1 MPVSM
6 ELGLSGLCM
15 ADWHR
20 VTVFAAVLLAL
31 QAVMLAW
38 PARADDAKPL
48 RGVALVIGESHYLS
62 LPALA
67 NPTNDARAVA
77 QLLTSLGFEVSSIPD
92 GDGSRLARG
101 LKHFVEDAAG
111 ADVALLYYSGH
122 GIEAAGENYLVPV
135 EADASS
141 LTDPTNRL
149 VPVSA
154 LLAQLKAS
162 VPIAIVLLDACRSNP
177 FPPGAMVAAPSGA
190 SPVAATGLDPVKGA
204 APLADAS
211 GAPQSLGQVI
221 GFAAEPG
228 HAALDGE
235 SGGNSPYA
243 AALLKHL
250 AAGGFAFGDVMTMVA
265 EEVYVKT
272 GGRQLPWTNASLRR
286 LLYFGQAPEETGSD
300 EASIRSA
307 RRKLLLTIAATPAEQ
322 RTMVETVAAQNEV
335 PLDQLYGMLGA
346 LEVDTSAGPGEL
358 QAQLA
363 AGAQK
368 LREILARHD
377 SETRQDPELIR
388 LSGLAD
394 RAQSEGAINLALT
407 FRAKASAR
415 AEEISKELDEAEADI
430 RQRRLELAGTFADHA
445 RTAILNFDY
454 RTAAERYEDA
464 FRQTERWDPKAAFLY
479 KVLEADA
486 LTDQGMVKGEN
497 AALSQ
502 AVDVYEAA
510 KLLPGVTVFGGP
522 AGVAI
527 NEGITLTALAERENG
542 TARIEQAIGVYEDA
556 LKVFSRKRY
565 PQEWATV
572 QINLGNAYDLMAQRA
587 GGMTYYKKA
596 IEAFR
601 QALKIYTKQLD
612 PDAWA
617 GLQNN
622 IGNELSAMADGGD
635 AKKNLTQAI
644 EAFHGALTVWTREK
658 VPVQWA
664 MAEANLAVSMRQL
677 GDLQDGTEMLEA
689 SVAAFNDV
697 LEVRT
702 RDKQPVDWASTQNN
716 LGAALLSL
724 GQRGKGSDYFKQSI
738 DAFDKAQEVI
748 TRARDPFTWA
758 TLTYNIGRAYRF
770 MGDAE
775 DSVLL
780 YRKALE
786 QMDLALTELKR
797 DKSPVIWGK
806 THSVRGEILLAIGT
820 RTHDKATLLA
830 ARDAFITARDI
841 FREQHYSSNF
851 EGFYVRELGLVEQQ
865 LAQAQ

>member
-1 MPVSM
+1 
-6 ELGLSGLCM
+6 M
-15 ADWHR
+15 AGRHR
-20 VTVFAAVLLAL
+20 FAFCAALLLAL
-31 QAVMLAW
+31 QAVLLAW

-62 LPALA
+62 LPALP
-67 NPTNDARAVA
+67 NPANDARAVA

-92 GDGSRLARG
+92 GDGVRLARG

-135 EADASS
+135 EADATS
-141 LTDPTNRL
+141 LADPANRL
-149 VPVSA
+149 VRVSA
-154 LLAQLKAS
+154 LLAELKAS
-162 VPIAIVLLDACRSNP
+162 VPVAIMLLDACRSNP
-177 FPPGAMVAAPSGA
+177 FPPGATLNTPSGPAAVAAA
-190 SPVAATGLDPVKGA
+190 GLDLARGA

-211 GAPQSLGQVI
+211 GAPESLGEVI
-221 GFAAEPG
+221 GFAAAPG

-235 SGGNSPYA
+235 AGGNSPYA

-250 AAGGFAFGDVMTMVA
+250 AAGGFAFGDVMTMVT

-307 RRKLLLTIAATPAEQ
+307 RRKLLLTIATTPADQ
-322 RTMVETVAAQNEV
+322 RAMVETVAAQNEV

-346 LEVDTSAGPGEL
+346 LRIDTSAGPADL

-368 LREILARHD
+368 LREIITRHD
-377 SETRQDPELIR
+377 TETRQDPELIR

-394 RAQSEGAINLALT
+394 RAQTEGAIQLALT

-415 AEEISKELDEAEADI
+415 AEEIDKQLDEAEADI
-430 RQRRLELAGTFADHA
+430 RQRRLELANTFADHA

-464 FRQTERWDPKAAFLY
+464 FRQAERWDPKTAFIY
-479 KVLEADA
+479 KIFEGDA
-486 LTDQGMVKGEN
+486 LTDQGMIKGEN
-497 AALSQ
+497 AALSE

-510 KLLPGVTVFGGP
+510 KLLPGVTVFTGGP

-527 NEGITLTALAERENG
+527 NEGITLTALAARENG
-542 TARIEQAIGVYEDA
+542 TARVEQAIKVYEDA
-556 LKVFSRKRY
+556 LEIFSRKRT
-565 PQEWATV
+565 PQLWATV
-572 QINLGNAYDLMAQRA
+572 LINLGNAYDLMGQRA
-587 GGMTYYKKA
+587 GGTAYYAKA
-596 IEAFR
+596 MDAYR
-601 QALKIYTKQLD
+601 QATKVYTKKTS
-612 PDAWA
+612 PDEWA

-622 IGNELSAMADGGD
+622 IGNEFTALGD
-635 AKKNLTQAI
+635 AGDARKNYTDAI
-644 EAFHGALTVWTREK
+644 DAFHGALTVWTRGK

-664 MAEANLAVSMRQL
+664 MAMANMAVALQKL
-677 GDLQDGTEMLEA
+677 GEIEDGTEKLEA
-689 SVAAFNDV
+689 SRAAFQDV

-702 RDKQPVDWASTQNN
+702 RETQPVDWANTQSN
-716 LGAALLSL
+716 LGAVLLSL
-724 GQRGKGSDYFKQSI
+724 GQRGKCADCFEQALA
-738 DAFDKAQEVI
+738 AFDRAHEVI
-748 TRARDPFTWA
+748 TRKQDPFTWA
-758 TLTYNIGRAYRF
+758 TITYNQGRAYRF

-775 DSVLL
+775 DSVPR

-786 QMDLALTELKR
+786 QMDLALTELTR
-797 DKSPVIWGK
+797 EKSPIIWGK

-820 RTHDKATLLA
+820 RTHDRASLLA
-830 ARDAFITARDI
+830 ARDAFIAARDI
-841 FREQHYSSNF
+841 FRQQHYAQGF
-851 EGFYVRELGLVEQQ
+851 EGFYEKELGLVEQQ
-865 LAQAQ
+865 LAMKF

>member
-1 MPVSM
+1 
-6 ELGLSGLCM
+6 M
-15 ADWHR
+15 AAWYR
-20 VTVFAAVLLAL
+20 FAFCALLLLAQGL
-31 QAVMLAW
+31 VSAS
-38 PARADDAKPL
+38 PALADDARPL
-48 RGVALVIGESHYLS
+48 RGVALVIGESRYLS
-62 LPALA
+62 LPALP

-77 QLLTSLGFEVSSIPD
+77 QLLSSLGFEVSSIPD
-92 GDGSRLARG
+92 GDGARLARG

-122 GIEAAGENYLVPV
+122 GIEAGGENYLVPV

-141 LTDPTNRL
+141 LSDPANRL

-154 LLAQLKAS
+154 LLAQLKAA
-162 VPIAIVLLDACRSNP
+162 VPVAIMLLDACRSNP
-177 FPPGAMVAAPSGA
+177 FPPGATLAAPSGMA
-190 SPVAATGLDPVKGA
+190 PVAAAGLDLARGA

-211 GAPQSLGQVI
+211 GAPQSLGEVI

-235 SGGNSPYA
+235 PGGNSPYA

-250 AAGGFAFGDVMTMVA
+250 AAGRFAFGDVMTMVA

-307 RRKLLLTIAATPAEQ
+307 RRQLLLTIAATPAPQ
-322 RTMVETVAAQNEV
+322 RSMVETVAAQNEV

-346 LEVDTSAGPGEL
+346 LRVDTSAGPGEL

-377 SETRQDPELIR
+377 TETRQDPELIR

-394 RAQSEGAINLALT
+394 RAQSEGAIQLALT

-415 AEEISKELDEAEADI
+415 AEEIAKQLDEAEADI

-454 RTAAERYEDA
+454 RTAAQRYEDA
-464 FRQTERWDPKAAFLY
+464 FRQAERWDPKTAFIY
-479 KVLEADA
+479 KIFEGDA
-486 LTDQGMVKGEN
+486 LTDQGMIKGEN

-510 KLLPGVTVFGGP
+510 KLLPGVTAFNGGP

-527 NEGITLTALAERENG
+527 NEGITLTALAARENG
-542 TARIEQAIGVYEDA
+542 TARVEQAIKVYEDA
-556 LKVFSRKRY
+556 LKIFNRKRT
-565 PQEWATV
+565 PELWATV
-572 QINLGNAYDLMAQRA
+572 LINLGNAYDLMGQRA
-587 GGMTYYKKA
+587 GGAAYYSRA
-596 IEAFR
+596 MDAFR
-601 QALKIYTKQLD
+601 QATKVYTKKTS
-612 PDAWA
+612 PDEWA

-622 IGNELSAMADGGD
+622 IGNEFTALGDVGD
-635 AKKNLTQAI
+635 ARKNYTAAI
-644 EAFHGALTVWTREK
+644 DAFQGALTVWTRAK

-664 MAEANLAVSMRQL
+664 MAMANMAVALQKL
-677 GDLQDGTEMLEA
+677 GEIEDGTEKLEA
-689 SVAAFNDV
+689 ARAAFQDV
-697 LEVRT
+697 LQVRT
-702 RDKQPVDWASTQNN
+702 RETQPVDWANTQSN
-716 LGAALLSL
+716 LGAVLLSL
-724 GQRGKGSDYFKQSI
+724 GQRGKCPDCFDQALA
-738 DAFDKAQEVI
+738 AFDRAHEVI
-748 TRARDPFTWA
+748 TRKQDPFTWA
-758 TLTYNIGRAYRF
+758 TITYNQGRAYRA

-775 DSVLL
+775 NSLPH

-786 QMDLALTELKR
+786 RMDLALTELTR
-797 DKSPVIWGK
+797 DKSPIIWGK

-820 RTHDKATLLA
+820 RTHDKASLSA
-830 ARDAFITARDI
+830 ARDAFIAARDI
-841 FREQHYSSNF
+841 FREQHYAPGF
-851 EGFYVRELGLVEQQ
+851 ERFYEKELRLVDEQI
-865 LAQAQ
+865 AQAK

>member
-1 MPVSM
+1 MA
-6 ELGLSGLCM
+6 GWCRFALC
-15 ADWHR
+15 
-20 VTVFAAVLLAL
+20 AALLLAL
-31 QAVMLAW
+31 QAVVLAW

-48 RGVALVIGESHYLS
+48 RGVALVIGESQYRS
-62 LPALA
+62 LPALP
-67 NPTNDARAVA
+67 NPANDARAVA

-92 GDGSRLARG
+92 GDAPRLARG

-122 GIEAAGENYLVPV
+122 GIEAGGENYLVPV
-135 EADASS
+135 EADATS
-141 LTDPTNRL
+141 LSDPANRL

-154 LLAQLKAS
+154 LLAELKAS
-162 VPIAIVLLDACRSNP
+162 VPVAIVLLDACRSNP
-177 FPPGAMVAAPSGA
+177 FPPGARLTAPSGPA
-190 SPVAATGLDPVKGA
+190 TVAAAGLDLARGA

-211 GAPQSLGQVI
+211 GAPQSLGEVI

-235 SGGNSPYA
+235 PGGNSPYA

-322 RTMVETVAAQNEV
+322 RSMVETVAAQNEV

-346 LEVDTSAGPGEL
+346 LQVDTSAGPADL
-358 QAQLA
+358 RAQLA

-368 LREILARHD
+368 LREILDRHD
-377 SETRQDPELIR
+377 TETRQDPELIR

-394 RAQSEGAINLALT
+394 RAQSEGAIRLALT

-415 AEEISKELDEAEADI
+415 AEEIGKALDEAEADI
-430 RQRRLELAGTFADHA
+430 RQRRLELADTFADHA

-454 RTAAERYEDA
+454 RTAAARYEDA
-464 FRQTERWDPKAAFLY
+464 FRQAERWDPKTAFIY
-479 KVLEADA
+479 KIFEADA
-486 LTDQGMVKGEN
+486 LTDQGMIKGEN

-510 KLLPGVTVFGGP
+510 KLLPGVTVFTGGP

-542 TARIEQAIGVYEDA
+542 TARLEQAIKVYEDA
-556 LKVFSRKRY
+556 LDFFTRKRK
-565 PQEWATV
+565 PQLWATV
-572 QINLGNAYDLMAQRA
+572 LINLGNAYHLMGQRA
-587 GGMTYYKKA
+587 GGMAYYAKA
-596 IEAFR
+596 MEAYR
-601 QALKIYTKQLD
+601 QATKVYTRKTY
-612 PDAWA
+612 PEKWA

-622 IGNELSAMADGGD
+622 IGNAFTALGD
-635 AKKNLTQAI
+635 AADPQKNYTSAI
-644 EAFHGALTVWTREK
+644 EAYHAALTVWTRDK
-658 VPVQWA
+658 VPMQWA
-664 MAEANLAVSMRQL
+664 MALGNLAVALQRL
-677 GDLQDGTEMLEA
+677 GDVGGGTEKLEA
-689 SVAAFNDV
+689 SRAAFEDV
-697 LEVRT
+697 LAFRARET
-702 RDKQPVDWASTQNN
+702 QPMDWANTQNN
-716 LGAALLSL
+716 LGSVLLSL
-724 GQRGKGSDYFKQSI
+724 GQRGNCPDCFAQAI
-738 DAFDKAQEVI
+738 AAFDKAHEVI
-748 TRARDPFTWA
+748 TREVDPFTWA
-758 TLTYNIGRAYRF
+758 TITHNMGRAYRLI
-770 MGDAE
+770 GDAE
-775 DSVLL
+775 ASVPS

-786 QMDLALTELKR
+786 QMDLALTELTR
-797 DKSPVIWGK
+797 GKSPIIWGK

-820 RTHDKATLLA
+820 RTHDRASLLA
-830 ARDAFITARDI
+830 ARDAFISARDI
-841 FREQHYSSNF
+841 FREQHYAPGF
-851 EGFYVRELGLVEQQ
+851 EGFYEKELGLVEQQ
-865 LAQAQ
+865 LAQAK